1 VNAIT
6 EWSSD
11 DRHENLLNLLMNVI
25 DAPVLA
31 QLQAAERLDERLI
44 CQSSDITIMVRHN
57 NEAAKGPFTL
67 LDIGHDVDDDFNPQ
81 QLRHDLIGF
90 KGDPEKR
97 TIRLYFMTTQAYNR
111 AIGSS
116 DDDEMM
122 RFGKPSKEQSGR
134 LPWLVENLEGLPASM
149 NEANVY
155 HAAATHN
162 YTLVCLAIKNS
173 YWPNVNP
180 KLGFAAK
187 TYMAAAMARN
197 LPGFKD
203 ITSEACPVTKQDWD
217 ASQTHEALRGG
228 TFPEY
233 NGDQGVAIV
242 TSRNTSQMSEMGK
255 MLGDAVVTA
264 ITHGGGFLPQ
274 QVAQQAV
281 DNDTFS
287 KEEMRD
293 FIDKKEGELCHYISE
308 HCTSNGAAVSVS
320 KAMKPFLKAFQDK
333 DRKTHIIEMYRLGS
347 EITDSDER
355 WNAFLS
361 STDEIHNYT
370 LPDSQVV

>member
-1 VNAIT
+1 MTSIEAGNELQVFLVLGAL
-6 EWSSD
+6 SSSTLKSSCLPYESSN
-11 DRHENLLNLLMNVI
+11 RPLQK
-25 DAPVLA
+25 VL
-31 QLQAAERLDERLI
+31 R
-44 CQSSDITIMVRHN
+44 
-57 NEAAKGPFTL
+57 
-67 LDIGHDVDDDFNPQ
+67 
-81 QLRHDLIGF
+81 
-90 KGDPEKR
+90 
-97 TIRLYFMTTQAYNR
+97 Y
-111 AIGSS
+111 
-116 DDDEMM
+116 
-122 RFGKPSKEQSGR
+122 EQYK
-134 LPWLVENLEGLPASM
+134 L
-149 NEANVY
+149 
-155 HAAATHN
+155 
-162 YTLVCLAIKNS
+162 
-173 YWPNVNP
+173 PNVNENSS
-180 KLGFAAK
+180 FD
-187 TYMAAAMARN
+187 
-197 LPGFKD
+197 D
-203 ITSEACPVTKQDWD
+203 ILVAVKKMYQSVLNTQKKGKNKIVTMIDDAVTTCPVTKQDWD

-255 MLGDAVVTA
+255 VLADAVLTG

-308 HCTSNGAAVSVS
+308 HCTSNGAAVSVK